1 MTPNA
6 PPLPK
11 GATYDDPPLP
21 AGATYDEPQLPPG
34 ATRDSAPR
42 MDLTEKPKRGLFD
55 RAKDVAETAFTGG
68 VIGTAMPE
76 LTIGAGMAAS
86 AFPVTA
92 PIGPP
97 LMAAGARMRGARLA
111 QTGIG
116 ILSGAGEEIA
126 GQTAQA
132 YDQPKYKEELW
143 RLAGGALTPEISNLV
158 KYTAGKLVGMT
169 GLTTKS
175 DLNALL
181 SAIAKDSGIEAKDLS
196 PSQRKYIE
204 EIAQRIRGGA
214 KTEDFAKT
222 VYSALERGA
231 EQLVDKY
238 NRQAS
243 TLESQAQNLIDATQ
257 AANTVRTQQALNK
270 VSALQSQFENAAKD
284 LTDAGRQR
292 AEAILKNATAKAEE
306 MRKLATSPQ
315 TRQIQEVEVR
325 NMLKNARTE
334 ADKVVAEASQ
344 KISRLRDV
352 ASKARTTATA
362 REAQAAGQLTKVGEA
377 QTPTQTGTSIRD
389 AVTPIFNKLKDDR
402 AKNAVK
408 NKGEAFD
415 FAALKESKGQLP
427 KDTQAFKKGMADL
440 DKLISDTTLSDI
452 KSPLQRIRNALDPVK
467 EVDGVIVGQ
476 PAKFESLEQVRRF
489 LRDRSYGL
497 PAEGFD
503 SINQI
508 QAGKLADMV
517 EGIQREFS
525 PGIAKFLEQYRKDS
539 EPLRVFKTKLGEA
552 IVGKE
557 EFDMGRFVT
566 DPATLGSK
574 FFKSETGVKDL
585 VTLLGGDASQ
595 AEKIARGYVADQL
608 RAANSTQVLKKIGE
622 WRDWLPQFKGLE
634 SELKSAAER
643 MAQAERVGG
652 RREKVSTALR
662 TEARG
667 LPAKAETQARRI
679 ETDAEKQAVRL
690 EAQGRKAEA
699 DAIRRQEAEATRLE
713 ATAGREATAAVS
725 EAEAQARASGKAVE
739 RQRGRIETEAE
750 RAGQRAMTDAER
762 EAGKLRG
769 QAGKLSAEGEQVSKR
784 ILGDAYPERRIQ
796 ELIMQ
801 GKRSLLEEI
810 APIIVADPKA
820 KKAFGDALGQV
831 LADAVEKSP
840 RSVIERFNLDLR
852 PAIQATGLLSA
863 RQLAN
868 LQAEINRIN
877 QTVEGPQKTKLLT
890 RLITNAV
897 TGEAARGLSYITNP
911 FDTMSTLLG
920 K

>member
-1 MTPNA
+1 MAEEKIEWEPAQEQIQWDA
-6 PPLPK
+6 PQP
-11 GATYDDPPLP
+11 TS
-21 AGATYDEPQLPPG
+21 
-34 ATRDSAPR
+34 SAPR
-42 MDLTEKPKRGLFD
+42 MDLSEKPKKGLFD
-55 RAKDVAETAFTGG
+55 RAKDVAESTLTGG
-68 VIGTAMPE
+68 VIGAFAPE
-76 LTIGAGMAAS
+76 ITQGVGMAAS
-86 AFPVTA
+86 AFPLTA
-92 PIGPP
+92 PAGPP
-97 LMAAGARMRGARLA
+97 LMALGAGMKSARLA
-111 QTGIG
+111 QVGYG
-116 ILSGAGEEIA
+116 ALSGAGEEIA
-126 GQTAQA
+126 GQVAQA

-169 GLTTKS
+169 GLATKG
-175 DLNALL
+175 DLSSLV
-181 SAIAKDSGIEAKDLS
+181 SAISKDAGIDERQLT

-204 EIAQRIRGGA
+204 EVAQRIRGGA
-214 KTEDFAKT
+214 KTQDFAKT
-222 VYSALERGA
+222 VYSALEKGA
-231 EQLVDKY
+231 EQLVDKF
-238 NRQAS
+238 NRQSA

-257 AANTVRTQQALNK
+257 AANTARTQQALNK

-344 KISRLRDV
+344 KINRLRDV

-362 REAQAAGQLTKVGEA
+362 REAQAAGQLTRIGQP
-377 QTPTQTGTSIRD
+377 QTPTQTGTAIRD
-389 AVTPIFNKLKDDR
+389 AVTPIFDRLKKVR
-402 AKNAVK
+402 SENAKM
-408 NKGEAFD
+408 NKGEAFS
-415 FAALKESKGQLP
+415 FAATKEANGQLP
-427 KDTQAFKKGMADL
+427 KDTKAFKEGMAEL
-440 DKLISDTTLSDI
+440 QSMISTATLSDI
-452 KSPLQRIRNALDPVK
+452 NAPLQKIKNALDPVK
-467 EVDGVIVGQ
+467 EIDGVIVGK
-476 PAKFESLEQVRRF
+476 PVTFEGLELIRRF

-497 PAEGFD
+497 PAEGYD
-503 SINQI
+503 AIGQQ

-517 EGIQREFS
+517 EGIMREFTTGYPS
-525 PGIAKFLEQYRKDS
+525 LMAAAKGEERSAFDRFLSQYREDS
-539 EPLRVFKTKLGEA
+539 EPLRAFKTKLGKSVVDTED
-552 IVGKE
+552 
-557 EFDMGRFVT
+557 FDMARFAT
-566 DPATLGSK
+566 DPATIGSK
-574 FFKSETGVKDL
+574 FFKSETSVKDL
-585 VTLLGGDASQ
+585 INLLGDNAPQ

-608 RAANSTQVLKKIGE
+608 RSANSKQILQKIND
-622 WRDWLPQFKGLE
+622 WRDWLPQFKALE
-634 SELKSAAER
+634 GELKSAAER
-643 MAQAERVGG
+643 MAQSESITK
-652 RREKVSTALR
+652 RRGALASDLR
-662 TEARG
+662 TEAQKIPESVAG
-667 LPAKAETQARRI
+667 
-679 ETDAEKQAVRL
+679 RL
-690 EAQGRKAEA
+690 ETA
-699 DAIRRQEAEATRLE
+699 
-713 ATAGREATAAVS
+713 AGREAS
-725 EAEAQARASGKAVE
+725 GIISGAEAQATASGKAVE
-739 RQRGRIETEAE
+739 RQKGRIETEAE
-750 RAGQRAMTDAER
+750 RAGQKAMTEAER
-762 EAGKLRG
+762 EAGKMRG

>member
-1 MTPNA
+1 MADEKIEWEPAQEKIQWDA
-6 PPLPK
+6 PQP
-11 GATYDDPPLP
+11 TS
-21 AGATYDEPQLPPG
+21 
-34 ATRDSAPR
+34 SAPR

-55 RAKDVAETAFTGG
+55 RAKDVAESTLTGG
-68 VIGTAMPE
+68 VVGTFMPE
-76 LTIGAGMAAS
+76 ITMGAGMAAA

-92 PIGPP
+92 PAAPY
-97 LMAAGARMRGARLA
+97 LMSTGARMRGARLA

-116 ILSGAGEEIA
+116 MLSGAGEEIA

-169 GLTTKS
+169 GLVTKT
-175 DLNALL
+175 DLQGLV
-181 SAIAKDSGIEAKDLS
+181 SAIAKDSGIDEKQLT

-222 VYSALERGA
+222 VYSALEKGA
-231 EQLVDKY
+231 EQLVDKF
-238 NRQAS
+238 NRQSA

-257 AANTVRTQQALNK
+257 AANTARTQQALNK

-292 AEAILKNATAKAEE
+292 AEAILKNATPKAEE

-344 KISRLRDV
+344 KINRLREV

-362 REAQAAGQLTKVGEA
+362 REAQAAGQLTRVGQP

-389 AVTPIFNKLKDDR
+389 AVMPIFNKLKKTR
-402 AKNAVK
+402 ADNAEK
-408 NKGEAFD
+408 NKGDAFSFASIKEA
-415 FAALKESKGQLP
+415 KGQLP
-427 KDTQAFKKGMADL
+427 KDTKAFGEGMAEIGQMI
-440 DKLISDTTLSDI
+440 KTATLSDI
-452 KSPLQRIRNALDPVK
+452 NAPLQKIKNALDPMK
-467 EVDGVIVGQ
+467 EVDGVSTSFPVT
-476 PAKFESLEQVRRF
+476 FEGLELTRRF

-497 PAEGFD
+497 PAEGYD
-503 SINQI
+503 AIGQQ
-508 QAGKLADMV
+508 QAGRLADIV
-517 EGIQREFS
+517 EGIQKEFS
-525 PGIAKFLEQYRKDS
+525 PGIGKFLEQYRKDS
-539 EPLRVFKTKLGEA
+539 EPLRAFKTKLGKSVVDTED
-552 IVGKE
+552 
-557 EFDMGRFVT
+557 FDMGRFTT
-566 DPATLGSK
+566 DPATIGSK
-574 FFKSETGVKDL
+574 FFKSETSVKDL
-585 VTLLGGDASQ
+585 INLLGDDASQ
-595 AEKIARGYVADQL
+595 AEKIARGYVSDQL
-608 RAANSTQVLKKIGE
+608 RSANSKQILQKIND

-634 SELKSAAER
+634 NELKSAAER
-643 MAQAERVGG
+643 MAQSERIGG
-652 RREKVSTALR
+652 RRETLASDLR
-662 TEARG
+662 KEA
-667 LPAKAETQARRI
+667 KRI
-679 ETDAEKQAVRL
+679 PESVAGRL
-690 EAQGRKAEA
+690 ETA
-699 DAIRRQEAEATRLE
+699 
-713 ATAGREATAAVS
+713 AGREAS
-725 EAEAQARASGKAVE
+725 GIISGAEAQATASGKAVE
-739 RQRGRIETEAE
+739 RQKGRIETEAE
-750 RAGQRAMTDAER
+750 RAGQKAMTEAER
-762 EAGKLRG
+762 EATKLRG
-769 QAGKLSAEGEQVSKR
+769 QAGKLSAEGEQISKR
-784 ILGDAYPERRIQ
+784 ILGDAYPARRIQ
-796 ELIMQ
+796 ELILQ

-840 RSVIERFNLDLR
+840 RSVIDRFNLDLR
-852 PAIQATGLLSA
+852 PAIEATGLLSA

-911 FDTMSTLLG
+911 FDTMSTILG

>member
-1 MTPNA
+1 MAAVPASDMPSNFVPDSDLPGAADTSPK
-6 PPLPK
+6 PK
-11 GATYDDPPLP
+11 GKNSFIENVKDI
-21 AGATYDEPQLPPG
+21 GE
-34 ATRDSAPR
+34 SA
-42 MDLTEKPKRGLFD
+42 L
-55 RAKDVAETAFTGG
+55 TGG
-68 VIGTAMPE
+68 VISAALPE
-76 LTIGAGMAAS
+76 LTSYVAAPLV
-86 AFPVTA
+86 AAYPPTA
-92 PIGPP
+92 PYAPAVY
-97 LMAAGARMRGARLA
+97 AAGRAMKGSRLA
-111 QTGIG
+111 LAGG
-116 ILSGAGEEIA
+116 GALSGFGEEVA
-126 GQTAQA
+126 GKTAQA
-132 YDQPKYKEELW
+132 FDQPKYKEELW
-143 RLAGGALTPEISNLV
+143 RLAGGAVTPELTNLV

-175 DLNALL
+175 DLNAML
-181 SAIAKDSGIEAKDLS
+181 SAIAKDSGIEVKDLS

-222 VYSALERGA
+222 VYSALEKGA
-231 EQLVDKY
+231 EQLVDKF

-243 TLESQAQNLIDATQ
+243 TLEFQAQNLIDATQ
-257 AANTVRTQQALNK
+257 AANTVRTQEALNR
-270 VSALQSQFENAAKD
+270 VYSLQSQFENAAKD
-284 LTDAGRQR
+284 LVDSGRQR
-292 AEAILKNATAKAEE
+292 AEAILKNATTKADE
-306 MRKLATSPQ
+306 MRRQAVSPQ
-315 TRQIQEVEVR
+315 TRQIQEIEVQ
-325 NMLKNARTE
+325 NMLKNARAE
-334 ADKVVAEASQ
+334 ADKVVADASQ
-344 KISRLRDV
+344 KVNRLRDV

-362 REAQAAGQLTKVGEA
+362 RAEQAAGQLTKVGEA

-389 AVTPIFNKLKDDR
+389 AVTPIFNKLKDVR
-402 AKNAVK
+402 AKNAEK
-408 NKGEAFD
+408 FKGDAFN
-415 FAALKESKGQLP
+415 FAAMKEAQGQLP

-517 EGIQREFS
+517 EGIQKEFS

-557 EFDMGRFVT
+557 EFDMARFAT

-622 WRDWLPQFKGLE
+622 WRDWLPQFPAVE
-634 SELKSAAER
+634 RQLKDAAER
-643 MAQAERVGG
+643 LAQAERVGG
-652 RREKVSTALR
+652 RRGKLSTTLR
-662 TEARG
+662 TEAIG

-679 ETDAEKQAVRL
+679 ETDVGTDIANLEKQRTLAASNLEKEATKLETTAGGKATDVL
-690 EAQGRKAEA
+690 SDVEAQRK
-699 DAIRRQEAEATRLE
+699 L
-713 ATAGREATAAVS
+713 S
-725 EAEAQARASGKAVE
+725 ERAVE
-739 RQRGRIETEAE
+739 RQKGRIETEAE
-750 RAGQRAMTDAER
+750 RAGKKELTAAER

>member
-1 MTPNA
+1 MALDN
-6 PPLPK
+6 PPLPQ

-21 AGATYDEPQLPPG
+21 AGATYDEPPLPPG
-34 ATRDSAPR
+34 ATRDAAPK

-55 RAKDVAETAFTGG
+55 RAKDVAENALTGG
-68 VIGTAMPE
+68 VIGAFAPE
-76 LTIGAGMAAS
+76 ITQVAGMAAS
-86 AFPVTA
+86 AFPLTA
-92 PIGPP
+92 PAGPP
-97 LMAAGARMRGARLA
+97 LMALGAGMKSQRLA
-111 QTGIG
+111 QSAIG
-116 ILSGAGEEIA
+116 ALSGVGEEVF
-126 GQTAQA
+126 GQTSEAF
-132 YDQPKYKEELW
+132 DQPKYKQELW
-143 RLAGGALTPEISNLV
+143 RLAGGAVTPEISNLV

-175 DLNALL
+175 DLNAML
-181 SAIAKDSGIEAKDLS
+181 SAIAKDSGIEVKDLS

-222 VYSALERGA
+222 VYSALEKGA
-231 EQLVDKY
+231 EQLVDKF

-292 AEAILKNATAKAEE
+292 AEAILKNATTKAEE

-334 ADKVVAEASQ
+334 ADRVVAEASQ
-344 KISRLRDV
+344 KINRLREV

-362 REAQAAGQLTKVGEA
+362 REAQATGQLTRIGQP
-377 QTPTQTGTSIRD
+377 QTPTQTGTSTRD
-389 AVTPIFNKLKDDR
+389 AVMPIFNKLKKTR
-402 AKNAVK
+402 ADNAEK
-408 NKGEAFD
+408 NKGDAFNFASIKEA
-415 FAALKESKGQLP
+415 KGQLP
-427 KDTQAFKKGMADL
+427 KDTKAFEEGMAML
-440 DKLISDTTLSDI
+440 DKLIDDNTLTDI

-467 EVDGVIVGQ
+467 EVEGVIVGN
-476 PAKFESLEQVRRF
+476 PAKFESLEPIRRF

-503 SINQI
+503 AINQI

-525 PGIAKFLEQYRKDS
+525 PGIGVFLEKYRKDS

-557 EFDMGRFVT
+557 EFDMGRFAT

-574 FFKSETGVKDL
+574 FFKSETSVKDL
-585 VTLLGGDASQ
+585 INLLGDDASQ
-595 AEKIARGYVADQL
+595 AEKIARGYVSDQL
-608 RAANSTQVLKKIGE
+608 RSANSKQILQKIND

-643 MAQAERVGG
+643 MAQSERIGG
-652 RREKVSTALR
+652 RRETLASDLR
-662 TEARG
+662 KEA
-667 LPAKAETQARRI
+667 KRI
-679 ETDAEKQAVRL
+679 PESVAGRL
-690 EAQGRKAEA
+690 ETA
-699 DAIRRQEAEATRLE
+699 
-713 ATAGREATAAVS
+713 AGREAS
-725 EAEAQARASGKAVE
+725 GIISGAEAQATASGKAVE
-739 RQRGRIETEAE
+739 RQKGRIETEAE
-750 RAGQRAMTDAER
+750 RAGQKAMTEAER
-762 EAGKLRG
+762 EATKLRG
-769 QAGKLSAEGEQVSKR
+769 QAGKLSAEGEQISKR

-877 QTVEGPQKTKLLT
+877 QTVDGPQKTKLLT

-911 FDTMSTLLG
+911 FDTMSTILG

>member
-1 MTPNA
+1 MAEEQIQWEPAEEIEWDASISNPA
-6 PPLPK
+6 PK
-11 GATYDDPPLP
+11 
-21 AGATYDEPQLPPG
+21 
-34 ATRDSAPR
+34 
-42 MDLTEKPKRGLFD
+42 MDLTEKPKKGLFD
-55 RAKDVAETAFTGG
+55 RAKNVAESAFTGG
-68 VIGTAMPE
+68 VIGAAMPE
-76 LTIGAGMAAS
+76 LTYGAGMAAS
-86 AFPVTA
+86 AFPLTA
-92 PIGPP
+92 PAGPP
-97 LMAAGARMRGARLA
+97 LMALGSSMRGARLA
-111 QTGIG
+111 QVGYG
-116 ILSGAGEEIA
+116 ALSGAGEEIA
-126 GQTAQA
+126 GQTSQA
-132 YDQPKYKEELW
+132 FDQPKYKEELW
-143 RLAGGALTPEISNLV
+143 RLAGGALTPELSNLV

-169 GLTTKS
+169 GLATKG
-175 DLNALL
+175 DLSSLV
-181 SAIAKDSGIEAKDLS
+181 SAIAKDAGIDEKQLT

-204 EIAQRIRGGA
+204 EVAQRIRGGA
-214 KTEDFAKT
+214 TTQDFAKT
-222 VYSALERGA
+222 VYSALEKGA
-231 EQLVDKY
+231 EQVVDKY
-238 NRQAS
+238 NRQAAS
-243 TLESQAQNLIDATQ
+243 LESQAQNLIDATQ

-292 AEAILKNATAKAEE
+292 ADAILKNATAKAEE
-306 MRKLATSPQ
+306 MRRNAVSPQ
-315 TRQIQEVEVR
+315 TRQIQEIEVQ
-325 NMLKNARTE
+325 NMLKNARSE
-334 ADKVVAEASQ
+334 ADRVVADANQ
-344 KISRLRDV
+344 KINRLRDV
-352 ASKARTTATA
+352 ASKARTTGTA
-362 REAQAAGQLTKVGEA
+362 RAEQAAGQLTKVGEA
-377 QTPTQTGTSIRD
+377 QTPTQTGSSIRD
-389 AVTPIFNKLKDDR
+389 AVTPIFNKLKDVR
-402 AKNAVK
+402 AKNAEK
-408 NKGEAFD
+408 NKGDAFS
-415 FAALKESKGQLP
+415 FAATKEAQGQLP
-427 KDTQAFKKGMADL
+427 KDTQAFKKGMAEL
-440 DKLISDTTLSDI
+440 DKLIADTTLTDI

-489 LRDRSYGL
+489 LRDRSFGL

-517 EGIQREFS
+517 EGIQTEFS
-525 PGIAKFLEQYRKDS
+525 PGIKKFLEQYRKDS

-557 EFDMGRFVT
+557 EFDMGRFAT

-608 RAANSTQVLKKIGE
+608 RAANSSQVLKKIGE
-622 WRDWLPQFKGLE
+622 WRDWLPQFPAVE
-634 SELKSAAER
+634 RQLKDVAER

-652 RREKVSTALR
+652 RREKLSTSLR

-667 LPAKAETQARRI
+667 LPEKSATQARRI
-679 ETDAEKQAVRL
+679 ESDAEKQAAKL

-713 ATAGREATAAVS
+713 TTAGREATTAVS

-750 RAGQRAMTDAER
+750 RAAQKGMTEAER
-762 EAGKLRG
+762 DAARLRG
-769 QAGKLSAEGEQVSKR
+769 EAGKLSAEGEQVRKQ
-784 ILGDAYPERRIQ
+784 ILGDAFPAERIQ
-796 ELIMQ
+796 QLIMQ
-801 GKRSLLEEI
+801 GKPSLWKEVG
-810 APIIVADPKA
+810 PIIAADPKA

-831 LADAVEKSP
+831 MADAVVRSP
-840 RSVIERFNLDLR
+840 RSAIEAFNLRIR
-852 PAIQATGLLSA
+852 PAMESTGLLSS
-863 RQLAN
+863 RQIAN

-877 QTVEGPQKTKLLT
+877 QTVEGPEKTKLLT

>member
-6 PPLPK
+6 PPLPQ

-21 AGATYDEPQLPPG
+21 AGATYDEPPLPSG
-34 ATRDSAPR
+34 ARRDSAPG

-55 RAKDVAETAFTGG
+55 RAKDVAESTLTGG
-68 VIGTAMPE
+68 VIGAFAPE
-76 LTIGAGMAAS
+76 ITQVTGMAAS
-86 AFPVTA
+86 AFPLTA

-97 LMAAGARMRGARLA
+97 LMALGAGMKSARLA
-111 QTGIG
+111 QVGIG
-116 ILSGAGEEIA
+116 ALSGAGEEIA
-126 GQTAQA
+126 GQVAQA

-169 GLTTKS
+169 GLATKG
-175 DLNALL
+175 DLSSLV
-181 SAIAKDSGIEAKDLS
+181 SAIAKDAGIDERQLT
-196 PSQRKYIE
+196 PSQRAYIE
-204 EIAQRIRGGA
+204 EVAQRIRGGA
-214 KTEDFAKT
+214 TTQDFAKT

-344 KISRLRDV
+344 KINRLRDV

-362 REAQAAGQLTKVGEA
+362 REAQATGQLTRIGQP
-377 QTPTQTGTSIRD
+377 QTPTQTGTAIRD
-389 AVTPIFNKLKDDR
+389 AVMPIFNKLKDDR

-408 NKGEAFD
+408 NKGDAFS
-415 FAALKESKGQLP
+415 FAAIKESKGQLP
-427 KDTQAFKKGMADL
+427 KDTKAFSEGMAQL
-440 DKLISDTTLSDI
+440 QSMIKTATLSDI
-452 KSPLQRIRNALDPVK
+452 NAPLQKIKNALDPVK
-467 EVDGVIVGQ
+467 EVDGVSTPFPVT
-476 PAKFESLEQVRRF
+476 FEGLEQLRRF

-497 PAEGFD
+497 PAEGYD
-503 SINQI
+503 AIGQQ

-517 EGIQREFS
+517 EGIQKEFS
-525 PGIAKFLEQYRKDS
+525 PGISKFLEQYRKDS
-539 EPLRVFKTKLGEA
+539 EPLRAFKTKLGKS
-552 IVGKE
+552 IVE
-557 EFDMGRFVT
+557 TEDFDMARFAT
-566 DPATLGSK
+566 DPATIGSK
-574 FFKSETGVKDL
+574 FFKSETSVKDL
-585 VTLLGGDASQ
+585 INLLGDNAPQ
-595 AEKIARGYVADQL
+595 AEKIARGYVSDQL
-608 RAANSTQVLKKIGE
+608 RSANSKQILQKIND
-622 WRDWLPQFKGLE
+622 WRDWLPQFKALE
-634 SELKSAAER
+634 GELKSAAER
-643 MAQAERVGG
+643 MAQSESITK
-652 RREKVSTALR
+652 RRGALASDLR
-662 TEARG
+662 TEAQKIPESVAG
-667 LPAKAETQARRI
+667 
-679 ETDAEKQAVRL
+679 RL
-690 EAQGRKAEA
+690 ETA
-699 DAIRRQEAEATRLE
+699 
-713 ATAGREATAAVS
+713 AGREAS
-725 EAEAQARASGKAVE
+725 GIISGAEAQATASGKAVE
-739 RQRGRIETEAE
+739 RQKGRIETEAE
-750 RAGQRAMTDAER
+750 RAGQKAMTEAER

-769 QAGKLSAEGEQVSKR
+769 QAGKLSVEGEQVKKQ
-784 ILGDAYPERRIQ
+784 ILGDAFPAERIQ
-796 ELIMQ
+796 QLIMQ
-801 GKRSLLEEI
+801 GKPSLWQEVG
-810 APIIVADPKA
+810 PIIASDPKA
-820 KKAFGDALGQV
+820 KKAFADALGQV
-831 LADAVEKSP
+831 MADAVVRSP
-840 RSVIERFNLDLR
+840 RAAVEAFNLRIR
-852 PAIQATGLLSA
+852 PAMEATGLLSA

-877 QTVEGPQKTKLLT
+877 QTVDGPQKTKLLT

>member
-1 MTPNA
+1 
-6 PPLPK
+6 
-11 GATYDDPPLP
+11 
-21 AGATYDEPQLPPG
+21 
-34 ATRDSAPR
+34 

-55 RAKDVAETAFTGG
+55 RAKDVAENALTGG
-68 VIGTAMPE
+68 VIGAFAPE
-76 LTIGAGMAAS
+76 ITQVAGMAAS
-86 AFPVTA
+86 AFPLTA
-92 PIGPP
+92 PAGPP
-97 LMAAGARMRGARLA
+97 LMALGAGMKSQRLA
-111 QTGIG
+111 QSAIG
-116 ILSGAGEEIA
+116 ALSGVGEEVF
-126 GQTAQA
+126 GQTSEAF
-132 YDQPKYKEELW
+132 DQPKYKQELW
-143 RLAGGALTPEISNLV
+143 RLAGGAVTPEISNLV

-175 DLNALL
+175 DLNAML
-181 SAIAKDSGIEAKDLS
+181 SAIAKDSGIEVKDLS

-222 VYSALERGA
+222 VYSALEKGA
-231 EQLVDKY
+231 EQLVDKF

-292 AEAILKNATAKAEE
+292 AEAILKNATTKAEE

-334 ADKVVAEASQ
+334 ADRVVAEASQ
-344 KISRLRDV
+344 KINRLREV

-362 REAQAAGQLTKVGEA
+362 REAQATGQLTRIGQP
-377 QTPTQTGTSIRD
+377 QTPTQTGTSTRD
-389 AVTPIFNKLKDDR
+389 AVMPIFNKLKKTR
-402 AKNAVK
+402 ADNAEK
-408 NKGEAFD
+408 NKGDAFNFASIKEA
-415 FAALKESKGQLP
+415 KGQLP
-427 KDTQAFKKGMADL
+427 KDTKAFEEGMAML
-440 DKLISDTTLSDI
+440 DKLIDDNTLTDI

-467 EVDGVIVGQ
+467 EVEGVIVGN
-476 PAKFESLEQVRRF
+476 PAKFESLEPIRRF

-503 SINQI
+503 AINQI

-525 PGIAKFLEQYRKDS
+525 PGIGVFLEKYRKDS

-557 EFDMGRFVT
+557 EFDMGRFAT

-574 FFKSETGVKDL
+574 FFKSETSVKDL
-585 VTLLGGDASQ
+585 INLLGDDASQ
-595 AEKIARGYVADQL
+595 AEKIARGYVSDQL
-608 RAANSTQVLKKIGE
+608 RSANSKQILQKIND

-643 MAQAERVGG
+643 MAQSERIGG
-652 RREKVSTALR
+652 RRETLASDLR
-662 TEARG
+662 KEA
-667 LPAKAETQARRI
+667 KRI
-679 ETDAEKQAVRL
+679 PESVAGRL
-690 EAQGRKAEA
+690 ETA
-699 DAIRRQEAEATRLE
+699 
-713 ATAGREATAAVS
+713 AGREAS
-725 EAEAQARASGKAVE
+725 GIISGAEAQATASGKAVE
-739 RQRGRIETEAE
+739 RQKGRIETEAE
-750 RAGQRAMTDAER
+750 RAGQKAMTEAER
-762 EAGKLRG
+762 EATKLRG
-769 QAGKLSAEGEQVSKR
+769 QAGKLSAEGEQISKR

-877 QTVEGPQKTKLLT
+877 QTVDGPQKTKLLT

-911 FDTMSTLLG
+911 FDTMSTILG

>member
-1 MTPNA
+1 MALDN
-6 PPLPK
+6 PPLPQ

-21 AGATYDEPQLPPG
+21 AGATYDEPPLPSG
-34 ATRDSAPR
+34 ARRDSAPG

-55 RAKDVAETAFTGG
+55 RAKDVAENAFTGG
-68 VIGTAMPE
+68 VLGAFAPE
-76 LTIGAGMAAS
+76 ITQVVGMAAS
-86 AFPVTA
+86 AFPLTA
-92 PIGPP
+92 PVGPP
-97 LMAAGARMRGARLA
+97 LMALGAGMKSARLA
-111 QTGIG
+111 QVGIG
-116 ILSGAGEEIA
+116 ALSGAGEEVF
-126 GQTAQA
+126 GQTSEAF
-132 YDQPKYKEELW
+132 DQPKYKQELW

-169 GLTTKS
+169 GLATKG
-175 DLNALL
+175 DLSSLV
-181 SAIAKDSGIEAKDLS
+181 SAIAKDAGIDEKQLT
-196 PSQRKYIE
+196 PSQRAYIE
-204 EIAQRIRGGA
+204 EVAQRIRGGA
-214 KTEDFAKT
+214 KTQDFAKT
-222 VYSALERGA
+222 VYNALERGA
-231 EQLVDKY
+231 EQLVDKF

-292 AEAILKNATAKAEE
+292 AEAILKNATTKAEE

-344 KISRLRDV
+344 KINRLRDV

-362 REAQAAGQLTKVGEA
+362 REAQATGQLTRVGQP

-389 AVTPIFNKLKDDR
+389 AVMPIFNKLKKDR
-402 AKNAVK
+402 AANAVT
-408 NKGEAFD
+408 NKDDAFT
-415 FAALKESKGQLP
+415 FAALREEKGQLP
-427 KDTQAFKKGMADL
+427 KDTKAFGEGMAQL
-440 DKLISDTTLSDI
+440 DKLIDDTTLTDI

-467 EVDGVIVGQ
+467 EVEGVIVGK
-476 PAKFESLEQVRRF
+476 PAKFESLEQIRRF

-503 SINQI
+503 AINQI

-517 EGIQREFS
+517 EGIQKEFS
-525 PGIAKFLEQYRKDS
+525 PSIAKFLEQYRKDS
-539 EPLRVFKTKLGEA
+539 EPLRAFKTKLGKSVVDTED
-552 IVGKE
+552 
-557 EFDMGRFVT
+557 FDMGRFAT
-566 DPATLGSK
+566 DPATIGSK
-574 FFKSETGVKDL
+574 FFKSETSVKDL
-585 VTLLGGDASQ
+585 INLLGDNAPQ

-608 RAANSTQVLKKIGE
+608 RSANSKQILEKIND

-643 MAQAERVGG
+643 MAQSESITK
-652 RREKVSTALR
+652 RRGALASDLR
-662 TEARG
+662 TEA
-667 LPAKAETQARRI
+667 QRI
-679 ETDAEKQAVRL
+679 PESVAGRL
-690 EAQGRKAEA
+690 ETA
-699 DAIRRQEAEATRLE
+699 
-713 ATAGREATAAVS
+713 AGREASGVIS
-725 EAEAQARASGKAVE
+725 GVEAQAKASAKTVE
-739 RQRGRIETEAE
+739 RQKGRIETEAE
-750 RAGQRAMTDAER
+750 RAGQKAMTEAKD

-769 QAGKLSAEGEQVSKR
+769 QAGKLSTEGEQVSKR

-820 KKAFGDALGQV
+820 KKAFGNALGQV

-840 RSVIERFNLDLR
+840 KSVIERFNLDLR
-852 PAIQATGLLSA
+852 PAIQATGLLDA

-911 FDTMSTLLG
+911 FDTMSTILG

>member
-1 MTPNA
+1 MGPVPASDMPSNLVPDSDLPGASDTSPK
-6 PPLPK
+6 PK
-11 GATYDDPPLP
+11 GKNTFIE
-21 AGATYDEPQLPPG
+21 GV
-34 ATRDSAPR
+34 
-42 MDLTEKPKRGLFD
+42 
-55 RAKDVAETAFTGG
+55 KDIGESTLTGG
-68 VIGTAMPE
+68 VLGAFAPE
-76 LTIGAGMAAS
+76 ITTGLGMAAS
-86 AFPVTA
+86 AIPLTA
-92 PIGPP
+92 PAGPP
-97 LMAAGARMRGARLA
+97 LMALGSSMRGARLA
-111 QTGIG
+111 QVGLG
-116 ILSGAGEEIA
+116 ALSGFGEEVA
-126 GQTAQA
+126 GKTAQA
-132 YDQPKYKEELW
+132 FDQPKYKEELW
-143 RLAGGALTPEISNLV
+143 RLAGGALTPELTNLV

-169 GLTTKS
+169 GLATKG
-175 DLNALL
+175 DLNSLI
-181 SAIAKDSGIEAKDLS
+181 SSIAKDAGIDEKQLT

-204 EIAQRIRGGA
+204 EVAQRIRGGA
-214 KTEDFAKT
+214 TTQDFAKT
-222 VYSALERGA
+222 VYSALEKGA

-292 AEAILKNATAKAEE
+292 ADAILKNAATKAEE
-306 MRKLATSPQ
+306 MRRNAVSPQ
-315 TRQIQEVEVR
+315 TRQIQEIEVQ
-325 NMLKNARTE
+325 NMLKNARAE
-334 ADKVVAEASQ
+334 ADKVVADASQ
-344 KISRLRDV
+344 KVNRLRDV

-362 REAQAAGQLTKVGEA
+362 RAEQAAGQLTKVGEA

-389 AVTPIFNKLKDDR
+389 AVTPIFNKLKQAR
-402 AKNAVK
+402 ATNAEK
-408 NKGEAFD
+408 NKGDAFS
-415 FAALKESKGQLP
+415 FAATKEAQGQLP
-427 KDTQAFKKGMADL
+427 KDTQAFKKGMAEL
-440 DKLISDTTLSDI
+440 DKLISDTTLTDI

-517 EGIQREFS
+517 EGIQKEFS

-557 EFDMGRFVT
+557 EFDMARFAT

-662 TEARG
+662 TEARA
-667 LPAKAETQARRI
+667 LPEKAATQARRI
-679 ETDAEKQAVRL
+679 ESDAEKQAARL

-713 ATAGREATAAVS
+713 TTAGREATAAVS
-725 EAEAQARASGKAVE
+725 EAEAQAKASGKAVE
-739 RQRGRIETEAE
+739 RQRGRIESEAE
-750 RAGQRAMTDAER
+750 RTGQRAMTEAER
-762 EAGKLRG
+762 DAAKLRG
-769 QAGKLSAEGEQVSKR
+769 EAGKLSAEGEQVKKQ
-784 ILGDAYPERRIQ
+784 ILGDAFPAERIQ
-796 ELIMQ
+796 QLILQ
-801 GKRSLLEEI
+801 GKPSLWQEVG
-810 APIIVADPKA
+810 PIIAADPKA

-831 LADAVEKSP
+831 MADAVVRSP
-840 RSVIERFNLDLR
+840 RSAIEAFNLRVR
-852 PAIQATGLLSA
+852 PAMEATGLLSG

-877 QTVEGPQKTKLLT
+877 QTVEGPQKTKLIT

>member
-1 MTPNA
+1 MAEEKIEWEPAEEIEWDASISNPA
-6 PPLPK
+6 PK
-11 GATYDDPPLP
+11 
-21 AGATYDEPQLPPG
+21 
-34 ATRDSAPR
+34 

-55 RAKDVAETAFTGG
+55 RAKDVAESTFTGG
-68 VIGTAMPE
+68 VIGAFAPE
-76 LTIGAGMAAS
+76 ITQGVGMAAS
-86 AFPVTA
+86 AFPLTA
-92 PIGPP
+92 PAGPP
-97 LMAAGARMRGARLA
+97 LMALGSGMKSARLA
-111 QTGIG
+111 QVGYG
-116 ILSGAGEEIA
+116 ALSGAGEEIA

-132 YDQPKYKEELW
+132 FDQPKYKEELW
-143 RLAGGALTPEISNLV
+143 RLAGGAVTPELSNLV

-169 GLTTKS
+169 GLATKG
-175 DLNALL
+175 DLNNLI
-181 SAIAKDSGIEAKDLS
+181 SSIAKDAGIDEKQLT

-204 EIAQRIRGGA
+204 EVAQRIRGGA
-214 KTEDFAKT
+214 TTQDFAKT
-222 VYSALERGA
+222 VYSALEKGA
-231 EQLVDKY
+231 EQLVDKF
-238 NRQAS
+238 NRQSA

-284 LTDAGRQR
+284 LTDAGSQR

-344 KISRLRDV
+344 KINRLREV

-362 REAQAAGQLTKVGEA
+362 REAQAAGQLIKVGEA

-389 AVTPIFNKLKDDR
+389 AVTPIFDKLKKVR
-402 AKNAVK
+402 SENAEK
-408 NKGEAFD
+408 NKGDAFN
-415 FAALKESKGQLP
+415 FAAMKEAKGQLP
-427 KDTQAFKKGMADL
+427 KDTKAFGEGVAQL
-440 DKLISDTTLSDI
+440 DKLIDDTTLTDI

-467 EVDGVIVGQ
+467 EVEGVIVGK
-476 PAKFESLEQVRRF
+476 PAKFESLEQIRRF

-517 EGIQREFS
+517 EGIQKEFS

-557 EFDMGRFVT
+557 EFDMARFAA

-585 VTLLGGDASQ
+585 VTLLGGDAAQ
-595 AEKIARGYVADQL
+595 AEKIARGYVSDQL
-608 RAANSTQVLKKIGE
+608 RSANSKQILQKIND

-643 MAQAERVGG
+643 MAQSERIGG
-652 RREKVSTALR
+652 RRETLASDLR
-662 TEARG
+662 KEA
-667 LPAKAETQARRI
+667 QRI
-679 ETDAEKQAVRL
+679 PESVAGRL
-690 EAQGRKAEA
+690 ETA
-699 DAIRRQEAEATRLE
+699 
-713 ATAGREATAAVS
+713 AGREATGVIS
-725 EAEAQARASGKAVE
+725 GAEAQAKASAKTVE
-739 RQRGRIETEAE
+739 RQKGRIETEAE
-750 RAGQRAMTDAER
+750 RAGQKAMTEAER
-762 EAGKLRG
+762 EAGKMRG
-769 QAGKLSAEGEQVSKR
+769 QAGKLSAEGEQVKKQ
-784 ILGDAYPERRIQ
+784 ILGDAFPAERIQ
-796 ELIMQ
+796 QLIMQ
-801 GKRSLLEEI
+801 GKPSLWQEVG
-810 APIIVADPKA
+810 PIIASDPKA

-831 LADAVEKSP
+831 MADAVVRSP
-840 RSVIERFNLDLR
+840 RAAVEAFNLRIR
-852 PAIQATGLLSA
+852 PAMESTGLLSA
-863 RQLAN
+863 RQLGN

-877 QTVEGPQKTKLLT
+877 QTVEGPEKTKLLT

-911 FDTMSTLLG
+911 FDTMSRLLG
-920 K
+920 Q

>member
-1 MTPNA
+1 MA
-6 PPLPK
+6 EEK
-11 GATYDDPPLP
+11 IEWEP
-21 AGATYDEPQLPPG
+21 AQEQIQWD
-34 ATRDSAPR
+34 APR
-42 MDLTEKPKRGLFD
+42 TTAAAPKMDLTEKPKRGLFD
-55 RAKDVAETAFTGG
+55 RAKDVAESAVTGG
-68 VIGTAMPE
+68 VIGAFAPE
-76 LTIGAGMAAS
+76 ITQGVGMAAS
-86 AFPVTA
+86 AFPLTA
-92 PIGPP
+92 PAGPP
-97 LMAAGARMRGARLA
+97 LMALGAGMKSARLA
-111 QTGIG
+111 QVGAG

-169 GLTTKS
+169 GLVTKT
-175 DLNALL
+175 DLQGLV
-181 SAIAKDSGIEAKDLS
+181 SAIAKDSGIDERQLT

-214 KTEDFAKT
+214 KKEDFAKT
-222 VYSALERGA
+222 VYSALEKGA
-231 EQLVDKY
+231 EQLVDKF

-257 AANTVRTQQALNK
+257 AANTVRTQQAMNR
-270 VSALQSQFENAAKD
+270 VYSLQSQFENAARD

-292 AEAILKNATAKAEE
+292 ANAILKNATAKADE
-306 MRKLATSPQ
+306 MRSLATSPQ
-315 TRQIQEVEVR
+315 TRQIQEIEVQ
-325 NMLKNARTE
+325 NMLKNARAE
-334 ADKVVAEASQ
+334 ADRVVADANQ
-344 KISRLRDV
+344 KINRLRDI
-352 ASKARTTATA
+352 ASKARTTGTA
-362 REAQAAGQLTKVGEA
+362 RAEQAAGQLTKVGEA
-377 QTPTQTGTSIRD
+377 QTPTQTGTSIRN

-408 NKGEAFD
+408 NKGDAFS
-415 FAALKESKGQLP
+415 FAATKESKGQFP
-427 KDTQAFKKGMADL
+427 KDTKAFGEGMAQL
-440 DKLISDTTLSDI
+440 NKLIDDTTLSDI
-452 KSPLQRIRNALDPVK
+452 KAPLQRIKNALDPVK
-467 EVDGVIVGQ
+467 EVDGVSVGQ

-517 EGIQREFS
+517 EGIQKEFS

-557 EFDMGRFVT
+557 EFDMARFAT

-608 RAANSTQVLKKIGE
+608 RAANSSQVLKKIGE

-652 RREKVSTALR
+652 RREKLSTTLR

-667 LPAKAETQARRI
+667 LPAKAETQARRA
-679 ETDAEKQAVRL
+679 EEDASTAIKNLEK
-690 EAQGRKAEA
+690 AQA
-699 DAIRRQEAEATRLE
+699 DAAKRQEVEATKLE
-713 ATAGREATAAVS
+713 TAAGTEAAGIRS

-739 RQRGRIETEAE
+739 RQKGKIETEAE

-762 EAGKLRG
+762 EAAKLRG
-769 QAGKLSAEGEQVSKR
+769 QAGKLSAEGEQISKR
-784 ILGDAYPERRIQ
+784 ILGDAYPARRIQ
-796 ELIMQ
+796 ELILQ

-840 RSVIERFNLDLR
+840 RSVIDRFNFDLR
-852 PAIQATGLLSA
+852 PAIEATGLLSS

>member
-1 MTPNA
+1 MALDN
-6 PPLPK
+6 PPLPQ
-11 GATYDDPPLP
+11 GAIYDDPPLP

-34 ATRDSAPR
+34 ATRDSAPK
-42 MDLTEKPKRGLFD
+42 MDLFEKPKRGLFD
-55 RAKDVAETAFTGG
+55 RAKDVAENALTGSVLGAF
-68 VIGTAMPE
+68 APE
-76 LTIGAGMAAS
+76 ITQVAGMAAS
-86 AFPVTA
+86 AFPLTSPA
-92 PIGPP
+92 GPP
-97 LMAAGARMRGARLA
+97 LIALGAGMKSQRLA
-111 QTGIG
+111 QSAIG
-116 ILSGAGEEIA
+116 ALSGVGEEVF

-175 DLNALL
+175 DLNAML
-181 SAIAKDSGIEAKDLS
+181 SAIAKDSGIEVKDLS
-196 PSQRKYIE
+196 PSQRAYIE

-222 VYSALERGA
+222 VYSALEKGA
-231 EQLVDKY
+231 EQLVDKF

-257 AANTVRTQQALNK
+257 AANTVRTQQALNR

-334 ADKVVAEASQ
+334 ADRVVAEASQ
-344 KISRLRDV
+344 KINRLREV

-362 REAQAAGQLTKVGEA
+362 REAQATGQLTRIGQP

-389 AVTPIFNKLKDDR
+389 AVMPIFNKLKQTR
-402 AKNAVK
+402 AANAEK
-408 NKGEAFD
+408 NKGDAFSFASMKEAQ
-415 FAALKESKGQLP
+415 GQLP
-427 KDTQAFKKGMADL
+427 KDTKAFKEGMAEL
-440 DKLISDTTLSDI
+440 QSMIGTATLSDI
-452 KSPLQRIRNALDPVK
+452 NAPLQKIKNALDPVK
-467 EVDGVIVGQ
+467 EIDGVIVGK
-476 PAKFESLEQVRRF
+476 PVTFEGLELIRRF

-497 PAEGFD
+497 PAEGYD
-503 SINQI
+503 AIGQQ

-517 EGIQREFS
+517 EGVMREFTTGYPS
-525 PGIAKFLEQYRKDS
+525 LVAAARGEESSAFDRFLSQYRQDS
-539 EPLRVFKTKLGEA
+539 EPLRVFKTKLGKSVVDTED
-552 IVGKE
+552 
-557 EFDMGRFVT
+557 FDMGRFTT
-566 DPATLGSK
+566 DPATIGSK
-574 FFKSETGVKDL
+574 FFKSETSVKDL
-585 VTLLGGDASQ
+585 INLLGDDASQ
-595 AEKIARGYVADQL
+595 AEKIARGYVSDQL
-608 RAANSTQVLKKIGE
+608 RSANSKQILQKIND

-634 SELKSAAER
+634 NELKSAAER
-643 MAQAERVGG
+643 MAQSERIGG
-652 RREKVSTALR
+652 RRETLASDLR
-662 TEARG
+662 KEA
-667 LPAKAETQARRI
+667 QRI
-679 ETDAEKQAVRL
+679 PESVAGRL
-690 EAQGRKAEA
+690 ETA
-699 DAIRRQEAEATRLE
+699 
-713 ATAGREATAAVS
+713 AGREATGVIS
-725 EAEAQARASGKAVE
+725 GAEAQAKASAKTVE
-739 RQRGRIETEAE
+739 RQKGRIETEAE
-750 RAGQRAMTDAER
+750 RAGQKAMTEAER

-877 QTVEGPQKTKLLT
+877 QTVDGPQKTKLLT

>member
-1 MTPNA
+1 MAGPL
-6 PPLPK
+6 PPLPQ

-42 MDLTEKPKRGLFD
+42 MDLTEKPKKGLFD
-55 RAKDVAETAFTGG
+55 RAKDVAESTLTGG
-68 VIGTAMPE
+68 VIGAFAPE
-76 LTIGAGMAAS
+76 ITQGVGMAAS
-86 AFPVTA
+86 AFPLTA
-92 PIGPP
+92 PAGPP
-97 LMAAGARMRGARLA
+97 LMALGAGMKSARLA
-111 QTGIG
+111 QVGLG
-116 ILSGAGEEIA
+116 ALSGAGEEIA

-143 RLAGGALTPEISNLV
+143 RLAGGAITPELSNLV

-169 GLTTKS
+169 GLATKG
-175 DLNALL
+175 DLSSLV
-181 SAIAKDSGIEAKDLS
+181 SAIAKDSGIDEKQLT

-214 KTEDFAKT
+214 TTQDFAKT

-292 AEAILKNATAKAEE
+292 AEAILKNATTKAEQ
-306 MRKLATSPQ
+306 MRRQAVSPQ
-315 TRQIQEVEVR
+315 TRQIQEIEVQ

-334 ADKVVAEASQ
+334 ADRVVAEATQ
-344 KISRLRDV
+344 KINRLRDV
-352 ASKARTTATA
+352 ASKARTTATT
-362 REAQAAGQLTKVGEA
+362 REAQSAERLAKVGEA
-377 QTPTQTGTSIRD
+377 KTPTQTGTSIRE
-389 AVTPIFNKLKDDR
+389 AVTPIFEKLKKTRSD
-402 AKNAVK
+402 NAEK
-408 NKGEAFD
+408 NKGDAFS
-415 FAALKESKGQLP
+415 FAATKESKGQLP
-427 KDTQAFKKGMADL
+427 KDTEAFKEGMAQL
-440 DKLISDTTLSDI
+440 DKLIEDTTLSDI
-452 KSPLQRIRNALDPVK
+452 KAPLQRIRNALDPVK
-467 EVDGVIVGQ
+467 EVDGVIVGK

-517 EGIQREFS
+517 EGIQKEFS

-539 EPLRVFKTKLGEA
+539 EPLRTFKTKLGEA

-557 EFDMGRFVT
+557 EFDMGRFAT

-608 RAANSTQVLKKIGE
+608 RLADSKQILKKIDE
-622 WRDWLPQFKGLE
+622 WRDWLPQFPAIKNQLQDV
-634 SELKSAAER
+634 AQR
-643 MAQAERVGG
+643 MAQSESISK
-652 RREKVSTALR
+652 RRGTLASELRGEAKEIPKV
-662 TEARG
+662 EAG
-667 LPAKAETQARRI
+667 
-679 ETDAEKQAVRL
+679 RL
-690 EAQGRKAEA
+690 EKA
-699 DAIRRQEAEATRLE
+699 
-713 ATAGREATAAVS
+713 AGREAAAAVS
-725 EAEAQARASGKAVE
+725 DVEAQLKASGKAVE

-762 EAGKLRG
+762 DAGKLRG
-769 QAGKLSAEGEQVSKR
+769 QAGKLSAEGEQIRKQ
-784 ILGDAYPERRIQ
+784 ILGDAFPAERIQ
-796 ELIMQ
+796 QLIMQ
-801 GKRSLLEEI
+801 GKPSLWQEVG
-810 APIIVADPKA
+810 PIIASDPKA

-831 LADAVEKSP
+831 MADAVVRSP
-840 RSVIERFNLDLR
+840 RAAIEAFNLRVR
-852 PAIQATGLLSA
+852 PAMESTGLLSS

>member
-1 MTPNA
+1 MAVPESDMPSNLVPESDLPGAKDTSPK
-6 PPLPK
+6 PK
-11 GATYDDPPLP
+11 GKNAFIE
-21 AGATYDEPQLPPG
+21 GV
-34 ATRDSAPR
+34 
-42 MDLTEKPKRGLFD
+42 
-55 RAKDVAETAFTGG
+55 KDIGESTLTGG
-68 VIGTAMPE
+68 VLGAFAPE
-76 LTIGAGMAAS
+76 ITTGLGMAAS
-86 AFPVTA
+86 AFPLTA
-92 PIGPP
+92 PAGPP

-111 QTGIG
+111 QAGYG
-116 ILSGAGEEIA
+116 ALSGFGEEVA
-126 GQTAQA
+126 GKTAEA
-132 YDQPKYKEELW
+132 FDQPKYKEELW
-143 RLAGGALTPEISNLV
+143 RLAGGALTPELTNLV

-169 GLTTKS
+169 GLATKG
-175 DLNALL
+175 DLNSLI
-181 SAIAKDSGIEAKDLS
+181 SSIAKDAGIDEKQLT

-204 EIAQRIRGGA
+204 EVAQRIRGGA
-214 KTEDFAKT
+214 TTQDFAKT
-222 VYSALERGA
+222 VYSALEKGA
-231 EQLVDKY
+231 EQVVDKY
-238 NRQAS
+238 NRQAAS
-243 TLESQAQNLIDATQ
+243 LESQAQNLIDATQ

-292 AEAILKNATAKAEE
+292 ADAILKNASAKAEE
-306 MRKLATSPQ
+306 MRRNAVSPQ
-315 TRQIQEVEVR
+315 TRQIQEVEVQ
-325 NMLKNARTE
+325 NMLKNARAE
-334 ADKVVAEASQ
+334 ADRVVADANQ
-344 KISRLRDV
+344 KINRLRDV

-362 REAQAAGQLTKVGEA
+362 RAEQAAGQLTRVGEA

-389 AVTPIFNKLKDDR
+389 AVTPIFNKLKDVR
-402 AKNAVK
+402 AKNAEK
-408 NKGEAFD
+408 NKGDAFS
-415 FAALKESKGQLP
+415 FAATKEAQGQLP
-427 KDTQAFKKGMADL
+427 KDTQSFKKGMSEL

-452 KSPLQRIRNALDPVK
+452 KAPLQRIRNALDPVK
-467 EVDGVIVGQ
+467 EVDDVIVGQ

-489 LRDRSYGL
+489 LRDRSFGL

-525 PGIAKFLEQYRKDS
+525 PGIGKFLEQYRKDS

-557 EFDMGRFVT
+557 EFDMARFAT

-608 RAANSTQVLKKIGE
+608 RAANSSQVLKKIGE
-622 WRDWLPQFKGLE
+622 WRDWLPQFPAIE
-634 SELKSAAER
+634 RQLKDAAER

-662 TEARG
+662 TEARA
-667 LPAKAETQARRI
+667 LPEKAATQARRI
-679 ETDAEKQAVRL
+679 ESDAEKLAGKL
-690 EAQGRKAEA
+690 EEQGRKAEA
-699 DAIRRQEAEATRLE
+699 NAIRRQEAEATRLE
-713 ATAGREATAAVS
+713 TAAGREAAGAIS

-739 RQRGRIETEAE
+739 RQRGRIESEAE
-750 RAGQRAMTDAER
+750 RAAQKGMTDAER
-762 EAGKLRG
+762 EAAKLRG
-769 QAGKLSAEGEQVSKR
+769 QAGKLSAEGEQISKR
-784 ILGDAYPERRIQ
+784 ILGDAYPARRIQ
-796 ELIMQ
+796 ELILQ

-840 RSVIERFNLDLR
+840 RSVIDRFNLDLR
-852 PAIQATGLLSA
+852 PAIEATGLLSA

>member
-1 MTPNA
+1 MALDN
-6 PPLPK
+6 PPLPQ

-21 AGATYDEPQLPPG
+21 AGATYDEPPLPSG
-34 ATRDSAPR
+34 ARRDSAPR

-86 AFPVTA
+86 AFPLTA
-92 PIGPP
+92 PAGPP

-169 GLTTKS
+169 GLATKG
-175 DLNALL
+175 DLSSLV
-181 SAIAKDSGIEAKDLS
+181 SAIAKDAGIDERQLT
-196 PSQRKYIE
+196 PSQRAYIE
-204 EIAQRIRGGA
+204 EVAQRIRGGA
-214 KTEDFAKT
+214 TTQDFAKT
-222 VYSALERGA
+222 VYSALEKGA
-231 EQLVDKY
+231 EQLVDKF

-344 KISRLRDV
+344 KINRLREV

-362 REAQAAGQLTKVGEA
+362 REAQATGQLTRVGQP

-389 AVTPIFNKLKDDR
+389 AVMPIFNKLKEDR

-408 NKGEAFD
+408 NKGDAFSFASIKEA
-415 FAALKESKGQLP
+415 KGQLP
-427 KDTQAFKKGMADL
+427 KDTKAFGEGMAEIGQMI
-440 DKLISDTTLSDI
+440 KTATLSDI
-452 KSPLQRIRNALDPVK
+452 NAPLQKIKNALDPMK
-467 EVDGVIVGQ
+467 EVDGVSTSFPVT
-476 PAKFESLEQVRRF
+476 FEGLEQLRRF

-497 PAEGFD
+497 PAEGYD
-503 SINQI
+503 AIGQQ
-508 QAGKLADMV
+508 QAGRLADIV
-517 EGIQREFS
+517 EGIQKEFS
-525 PGIAKFLEQYRKDS
+525 PGISKFLEQYRKDS
-539 EPLRVFKTKLGEA
+539 EPLRAFKTKLGKS
-552 IVGKE
+552 IVE
-557 EFDMGRFVT
+557 TEDFDMARFAT
-566 DPATLGSK
+566 DPATIGSK
-574 FFKSETGVKDL
+574 FFKSETSVKDL
-585 VTLLGGDASQ
+585 INLLGDNAPQ
-595 AEKIARGYVADQL
+595 AEKIARGYVSDQL
-608 RAANSTQVLKKIGE
+608 RSANSKQILQKIND

-634 SELKSAAER
+634 NELKSAAER
-643 MAQAERVGG
+643 MAQSERIGG
-652 RREKVSTALR
+652 RRETLASDLR
-662 TEARG
+662 KEA
-667 LPAKAETQARRI
+667 KRI
-679 ETDAEKQAVRL
+679 PESVAGRL
-690 EAQGRKAEA
+690 ETA
-699 DAIRRQEAEATRLE
+699 
-713 ATAGREATAAVS
+713 AGREAS
-725 EAEAQARASGKAVE
+725 GIISGAEAQATASGKAVE
-739 RQRGRIETEAE
+739 RQKGRIETEAE
-750 RAGQRAMTDAER
+750 RAGQKAMTEAER
-762 EAGKLRG
+762 EATKLRG
-769 QAGKLSAEGEQVSKR
+769 QAGKLSAEGEQIRKQ
-784 ILGDAYPERRIQ
+784 ILGDAFPADRIQ
-796 ELIMQ
+796 QLIMQ
-801 GKRSLLEEI
+801 GKPSLWQEVG
-810 APIIVADPKA
+810 PIIASDPKA

-831 LADAVEKSP
+831 MADAVVRSP
-840 RSVIERFNLDLR
+840 RAAVEAFDLR
-852 PAIQATGLLSA
+852 IRPAMESTGLLSA

-911 FDTMSTLLG
+911 FDTMSTILG

>member
-1 MTPNA
+1 MALDN

-21 AGATYDEPQLPPG
+21 AGATYDEPPLPSG
-34 ATRDSAPR
+34 ARRDSAPG
-42 MDLTEKPKRGLFD
+42 MDLTEKPKKGLFD
-55 RAKDVAETAFTGG
+55 RAKDVAESTAVGG
-68 VIGTAMPE
+68 VIGAFAPEITQTA
-76 LTIGAGMAAS
+76 GVVAS
-86 AFPVTA
+86 AFPLTA
-92 PIGPP
+92 PAGPP
-97 LMAAGARMRGARLA
+97 LMALGSAMKGSRLA
-111 QTGIG
+111 QVGLG
-116 ILSGAGEEIA
+116 ALSGAGEETA
-126 GQTAQA
+126 GQVAQS

-143 RLAGGALTPEISNLV
+143 RLAGGAITPELSNLV

-169 GLTTKS
+169 GIATKG
-175 DLNALL
+175 DLSSLV
-181 SAIAKDSGIEAKDLS
+181 SAIAKDAGIDEKQLT

-222 VYSALERGA
+222 VYSALEKGA
-231 EQLVDKY
+231 EKLVDKF

-284 LTDAGRQR
+284 LVDAGRQR
-292 AEAILKNATAKAEE
+292 ADAILKNATAKAEE

-315 TRQIQEVEVR
+315 TRQIQEIEVR

-334 ADKVVAEASQ
+334 ADRVVAEASQ

-362 REAQAAGQLTKVGEA
+362 REAQATGQLTKVGQP

-389 AVTPIFNKLKDDR
+389 SVMPIFNKLKDVR
-402 AKNAVK
+402 AKNAET
-408 NKGEAFD
+408 NKGDAFN
-415 FAALKESKGQLP
+415 FASMKETQGQLP
-427 KDTQAFKKGMADL
+427 KDTKAFKESMAEL
-440 DKLISDTTLSDI
+440 QSMISTATLSDI
-452 KSPLQRIRNALDPVK
+452 NAPLQKIKNALDPVK
-467 EVDGVIVGQ
+467 EVDGVIVGK
-476 PAKFESLEQVRRF
+476 PVTFEGLELIRRF

-497 PAEGFD
+497 PAEGYD
-503 SINQI
+503 AIGQQ

-525 PGIAKFLEQYRKDS
+525 PGIGKFLEQYRKDS
-539 EPLRVFKTKLGEA
+539 EPLRAFKTKLGKSVVDTED
-552 IVGKE
+552 
-557 EFDMGRFVT
+557 FDMGRFTT
-566 DPATLGSK
+566 DPATIGSK
-574 FFKSETGVKDL
+574 FFKSETSVKDL
-585 VTLLGGDASQ
+585 INLLGDNASQ
-595 AEKIARGYVADQL
+595 AEKIARGYVSDQL
-608 RAANSTQVLKKIGE
+608 RSANSKQILQKIND

-643 MAQAERVGG
+643 MAQSESISK
-652 RREKVSTALR
+652 RRGTLASDLR
-662 TEARG
+662 TEA
-667 LPAKAETQARRI
+667 QRI
-679 ETDAEKQAVRL
+679 PESVAGRL
-690 EAQGRKAEA
+690 ETA
-699 DAIRRQEAEATRLE
+699 
-713 ATAGREATAAVS
+713 AGREASGVVS
-725 EAEAQARASGKAVE
+725 GAEAQAKASGKAVE
-739 RQRGRIETEAE
+739 RQKGKIETEAE
-750 RAGQRAMTDAER
+750 RAGQKATTEAER

-769 QAGKLSAEGEQVSKR
+769 QAGKLSDEGEQIRKQ
-784 ILGDAYPERRIQ
+784 ILGDAFPAERIQ
-796 ELIMQ
+796 QLIMQ
-801 GKRSLLEEI
+801 GKPSLWKEVG
-810 APIIVADPKA
+810 PIIAGDPKA

-831 LADAVEKSP
+831 LADAVIRSPKSA
-840 RSVIERFNLDLR
+840 VETFNLRIR
-852 PAIQATGLLSA
+852 PAMESTGLLSQ

-920 K
+920 Q